1 MKKFGKMRIAAAIA
15 LVAAL
20 LGSATASAVGG
31 VTAESATPTG
41 FETQAVE
48 ITGGN
53 EALSGWQ
60 YYFYNET
67 IKTYY
72 QSNELFVRA
81 TQNGRTGNALEIER
95 KKAGDELWIYSYSF
109 AVESG
114 TNYEISSFVKIADAS
129 GKLVYCIKEIDENG
143 NDVTDSTILSQTQ
156 YIDRH
161 SVSGVLSDWTETS
174 FTRTTEAATKK
185 IVVRIRAEGTGII
198 NIDDLTVKKV
208 IAPNTNMFKMIGVG
222 NDGKTEDPASMPVLS
237 ETNLSSDS
245 SDGDGKSLKLN
256 HNDVYKT
263 VFGILPHGKT
273 YNLSFKYKNTSG
285 GTADRM
291 SIRLDNV
298 TTAGVRAYYAAPVN
312 STAGTPDTE
321 WKTYNYEFTAVA
333 GQTDISWMGIASYGG
348 YLIDKLSITG
358 TDEDG
363 ATMQYIVNG
372 SFSGAYLEGY
382 TYGGNYNVAK
392 QTDGTYV
399 FASSA
404 VTKDSG
410 SGSRGYLR
418 LDTSR
423 LEQGKTYT
431 LGFDYRSGGSQA
443 VTILY
448 GTYWQ
453 DQISL
458 GDCGQSTIA
467 GWTSKSFEFVAGTQV
482 TDRGDKTVRSATTI
496 EIYGDAGISWP
507 TYFKNISIKNAAGNE
522 FIENKTLVAPDGST
536 YTSDFGTGDTEY
548 TWNDWN
554 IVNGGIYGFTFEN
567 GNKDYKVCLNGSAG
581 NAATA
586 ITKEIDVTGK
596 NIVSVDKQIYYTADS
611 SFGSNLAVT
620 VLAGNNEIA
629 ANEKGYFV
637 LPEGT
642 ESIRVKF
649 SANEF
654 VTFKKVYVNAHA
666 HGEDCAN
673 VGGEQYNAYAFASD
687 NSSCTATRYYA
698 CGGVA
703 KTETVET
710 VFGGDSATFTE
721 TGKATYTA
729 VFKDEDFDTQ
739 TVTVETP
746 MKSSPE
752 VKMIKNGASVR
763 TSEPY
768 GIRWAAGIRT
778 ADWNKLI
785 EVYGENNVKAGVIVA
800 PLDYVK
806 QADEFTISAFN
817 AASLKYADIVSDTFN
832 AEVNA
837 MAEGYSGFYA
847 SLVNIQAGNLN
858 RKFAAR
864 AYVAVEKDGVVT
876 YYYGEYSAE
885 NQARSI
891 YEVSKSAVAS
901 STEKETVKEFAKGV
915 LNKVIDV
922 TVENGNAVLT
932 EIAGY
937 ASPYAVSLSGN
948 VLTITAADGADI
960 NNVKIVCVNGKNYK
974 PTVSGNAV
982 TVSID

>member
-48 ITGGN
+48 ITCGN

-143 NDVTDSTILSQTQ
+143 NDVTDSTILSQAQ

-185 IVVRIRAEGTGII
+185 IMLRIRAEGTGII

-222 NDGKTEDPASMPVLS
+222 NDGASEDPASMPVLS

-298 TTAGVRAYYAAPVN
+298 TTAGERVWYAAPVN

-348 YLIDKLSITG
+348 YLIDELSITG

-410 SGSRGYLR
+410 SGARGYLR

-522 FIENKTLVAPDGST
+522 FIENKTLIAPDVVLGENE
-536 YTSDFGTGDTEY
+536 FP
-548 TWNDWN
+548 
-554 IVNGGIYGFTFEN
+554 YGTFE
-567 GNKDYKVCLNGSAG
+567 GNVNYVPHDLEHVHEDATCRDGVDKDVCKVCHGEFN
-581 NAATA
+581 
-586 ITKEIDVTGK
+586 
-596 NIVSVDKQIYYTADS
+596 
-611 SFGSNLAVT
+611 VT
-620 VLAGNNEIA
+620 VLPATGEHVYEKEILKEATCTSNGTEQDVCKVCGSKGNISVIPKKPHDYKDGKCAVCNAEDPDYKPADSEDGKKGGCKSSVSGGAIALGGLIA
-629 ANEKGYFV
+629 AAFV
-637 LPEGT
+637 IGK
-642 ESIRVKF
+642 R
-649 SANEF
+649 
-654 VTFKKVYVNAHA
+654 KKN
-666 HGEDCAN
+666 
-673 VGGEQYNAYAFASD
+673 
-687 NSSCTATRYYA
+687 
-698 CGGVA
+698 
-703 KTETVET
+703 
-710 VFGGDSATFTE
+710 
-721 TGKATYTA
+721 
-729 VFKDEDFDTQ
+729 
-739 TVTVETP
+739 
-746 MKSSPE
+746 
-752 VKMIKNGASVR
+752 
-763 TSEPY
+763 
-768 GIRWAAGIRT
+768 
-778 ADWNKLI
+778 
-785 EVYGENNVKAGVIVA
+785 
-800 PLDYVK
+800 
-806 QADEFTISAFN
+806 
-817 AASLKYADIVSDTFN
+817 
-832 AEVNA
+832 
-837 MAEGYSGFYA
+837 
-847 SLVNIQAGNLN
+847 
-858 RKFAAR
+858 
-864 AYVAVEKDGVVT
+864 
-876 YYYGEYSAE
+876 
-885 NQARSI
+885 
-891 YEVSKSAVAS
+891 
-901 STEKETVKEFAKGV
+901 
-915 LNKVIDV
+915 
-922 TVENGNAVLT
+922 
-932 EIAGY
+932 
-937 ASPYAVSLSGN
+937 
-948 VLTITAADGADI
+948 
-960 NNVKIVCVNGKNYK
+960 
-974 PTVSGNAV
+974 
-982 TVSID
+982 

>member
-81 TQNGRTGNALEIER
+81 TKNGRTGNALEIER

-185 IVVRIRAEGTGII
+185 IVLRIRAEGTGII

-237 ETNLSSDS
+237 GVNLSSDS

-298 TTAGVRAYYAAPVN
+298 TTEGKRVWYAAPVN

-321 WKTYNYEFTAVA
+321 WQTYNYKFTAVA
-333 GQTDISWMGIASYGG
+333 GQTDISWIGIASYGG
-348 YLIDKLSITG
+348 YLIDELSITG

-392 QTDGTYV
+392 QTDETYV

-404 VTKDSG
+404 ATKDDG
-410 SGSRGYLR
+410 TGARGYLKPDVSK
-418 LDTSR
+418 LVAGT
-423 LEQGKTYT
+423 EYT
-431 LGFDYRSGGSQA
+431 LSFDYRSGGSEAGSVFYGNGWGDAEENLKDICTLTQA
-443 VTILY
+443 
-448 GTYWQ
+448 
-453 DQISL
+453 
-458 GDCGQSTIA
+458 TIA
-467 GWTSKSFEFVAGTQV
+467 SWTHKEVKFTAREGSHF
-482 TDRGDKTVRSATTI
+482 
-496 EIYGDAGISWP
+496 EIYGDAGICWP
-507 TYFKNISIKNAAGNE
+507 TYFRNFSIKDAAGNE
-522 FIENKTLVAPDGST
+522 FIENQTLVAPGAVLGENEFPYGTFEGNVNYVPQDWTFEGEGNIYGLVFDTRWEAGAKPDWKICLYGTEEVPASAISKEIAVSKRTLALGYKAYTGSVKV
-536 YTSDFGTGDTEY
+536 SALVGDTEIEA
-548 TWNDWN
+548 D
-554 IVNGGIYGFTFEN
+554 EN
-567 GNKDYKVCLNGSAG
+567 GF
-581 NAATA
+581 
-586 ITKEIDVTGK
+586 IE
-596 NIVSVDKQIYYTADS
+596 
-611 SFGSNLAVT
+611 
-620 VLAGNNEIA
+620 
-629 ANEKGYFV
+629 

-642 ESIRVKF
+642 EYVRLRFTATEYV
-649 SANEF
+649 A
-654 VTFKKVYVNAHA
+654 FKKLFLGTHTHAAPAEGGTTTEEATCTKIGGTFYYCGDCEKNVYIEKIPMLPHDLEHVHEDATCRDGVDKDVCKVC
-666 HGEDCAN
+666 HGEFN
-673 VGGEQYNAYAFASD
+673 
-687 NSSCTATRYYA
+687 
-698 CGGVA
+698 
-703 KTETVET
+703 
-710 VFGGDSATFTE
+710 
-721 TGKATYTA
+721 
-729 VFKDEDFDTQ
+729 
-739 TVTVETP
+739 VTVLPATGEHVYEKEILKEATCTSNGTEQDVCKVCGSKGNISVIP
-746 MKSSPE
+746 KKPHDYKDGKCAVCNAEDPDYKPADSEDGKKGGCKSS
-752 VKMIKNGASVR
+752 
-763 TSEPY
+763 
-768 GIRWAAGIRT
+768 
-778 ADWNKLI
+778 
-785 EVYGENNVKAGVIVA
+785 
-800 PLDYVK
+800 
-806 QADEFTISAFN
+806 
-817 AASLKYADIVSDTFN
+817 
-832 AEVNA
+832 
-837 MAEGYSGFYA
+837 
-847 SLVNIQAGNLN
+847 
-858 RKFAAR
+858 
-864 AYVAVEKDGVVT
+864 
-876 YYYGEYSAE
+876 
-885 NQARSI
+885 
-891 YEVSKSAVAS
+891 
-901 STEKETVKEFAKGV
+901 
-915 LNKVIDV
+915 
-922 TVENGNAVLT
+922 
-932 EIAGY
+932 
-937 ASPYAVSLSGN
+937 
-948 VLTITAADGADI
+948 
-960 NNVKIVCVNGKNYK
+960 
-974 PTVSGNAV
+974 VSGGAIALGGLIAAAFV
-982 TVSID
+982 IGKRKKG